1 MSRKNLWVKDAE
13 ELLKEQALSSTE
25 LSYKLKDKHR
35 YNPHARKITLV
46 LRGMKSTF
54 VELNKVSIDSSLR
67 RESHQVSLWGL
78 RNTEYEMNYPYRAI
92 K

>member
-54 VELNKVSIDSSLR
+54 VELNKVSIDSSSIAKTYL
-67 RESHQVSLWGL
+67 S
-78 RNTEYEMNYPYRAI
+78 
-92 K
+92 